1 VPGVS
6 GFNVEYGGGGF
17 SLIFMVEYARILFMR
32 LLFCIIF
39 LGRDL
44 YSFLFYIRV
53 VFISFLFIWVRGT
66 LPRFRYK
73 LMYLA

>member
-1 VPGVS
+1 MKKGMHLVC
-6 GFNVEYGGGGF
+6 
-17 SLIFMVEYARILFMR
+17 LIHARILFMR

-44 YSFLFYIRV
+44 YSFLFCIRV

-66 LPRFRYK
+66 SPRFRYDK